1 MATKTPKTE
10 VSAREVIRARAA
22 ELRAKREETIVPP
35 TASVEVAPTAVE
47 VVSALASVEV
57 APTVVE
63 FTAPTEENTMNTADT
78 TPNTPEVPDAE
89 RIVQLLDLHAGIESD
104 IEDLEAKL
112 EALEA
117 RREEIYGSL
126 EVYRSELDGSKLTD
140 EQAQEKLAEI
150 KAGLMV
156 KFGPMAKF
164 IVPALF
170 DGFAFSAPASLD
182 LDPTTGAR
190 LCELL
195 DVGSGASAKADFSP
209 MVRALTAH
217 VLSVAEASEMTD
229 TVKPKLNAVLLEMG
243 LVKMAPPV
251 AGRGAAK
258 SDDDAGKVLARK
270 NFTLPGYPD
279 IGGRVGAAGKVYVSA
294 KGTNQTGFGGK
305 SAQEYLKRVNHP
317 NLERGLKE
325 LAAMVDAWGV
335 AEGLVP

>member
-1 MATKTPKTE
+1 MATKTPKTT
-10 VSAREVIRARAA
+10 
-22 ELRAKREETIVPP
+22 KIVPP
-35 TASVEVAPTAVE
+35 AASVEVAPTAVE

-78 TPNTPEVPDAE
+78 TPNTPEVPDGE
-89 RIVQLLDLHAGIESD
+89 KIGELLDLHDGIGSD
-104 IEDLEAKL
+104 IEALEAKL
-112 EALEA
+112 EELEA
-117 RREEIYGSL
+117 RRDEIYGSL

-170 DGFAFSAPASLD
+170 DGFTFAAPASLD
-182 LDPTTGAR
+182 LDPTTRPR

-195 DVGSGASAKADFSP
+195 EVGEGASAKADFSP

-217 VLSVAEASEMTD
+217 LLSVAEASEMTD

-251 AGRGAAK
+251 A
-258 SDDDAGKVLARK
+258 
-270 NFTLPGYPD
+270 P
-279 IGGRVGAAGKVYVSA
+279 
-294 KGTNQTGFGGK
+294 
-305 SAQEYLKRVNHP
+305 
-317 NLERGLKE
+317 
-325 LAAMVDAWGV
+325 V
-335 AEGLVP
+335 AEGNEKTLHSTWLELPDYPASAPGLRVGFKIYKSTKGVLTLGELPRNTRKYLDDVKHPDRTAAQQDLFEMARAWAKPLGYKVDTLKVKT